1 MSHEDIKN
9 IALAYTVKTSSA
21 DSQEQFLSDYKE
33 NIELFKKLCK
43 SNEPVYDFKN

>member
-21 DSQEQFLSDYKE
+21 DSQEQFLIDYKE
-33 NIELFKKLCK
+33 NFERFNKLCR
-43 SNEPVYDFKN
+43 SDEPTFEF